1 MKKENPSEYGKK
13 GMKELLEP
21 QYEEWYCAF
30 CGTAQK
36 KNTLVNNETGDR
48 LLTCRDCNIV
58 LAFYIK
64 AKPTKTVGEA
74 EESFKKTPLTDHQAT
89 GRSNTGKS
97 KRKVKRKRKSKK

>member
-1 MKKENPSEYGKK
+1 MRKENPSEYGKK

-48 LLTCRDCNIV
+48 LLTCHDCGII
-58 LAFYIK
+58 LGFYIK
-64 AKPTKTVGEA
+64 AKPTKTVAEA
-74 EESFKKTPLTDHQAT
+74 TKSFEDTPLTDHQST
-89 GRSNTGKS
+89 GRANTGKS
-97 KRKVKRKRKSKK
+97 KRKRKRKVKKK